1 MSTRTERFVM
11 LAWSLICV
19 AIGAWVGETYIG
31 RLPHHAGY
39 WLVPVED
46 RVAAPAPPRPRAF
59 FIVVDGLRRGEAETM
74 ASTAAIAREGQCRVS
89 DQGSLTVSRPV
100 YTLLSAGI
108 EIDRSGVRNNDEH
121 GPASVESVW
130 EVAREAGL
138 QVSGASHLPWFE
150 ELFPKGFDRYR
161 WLRTHEANVFD
172 AELVDVNLFHPLYV
186 DETGHEKGAGSSAY
200 KDAVARADREI
211 AGLLARVDLA
221 KDLVILTADHGHR
234 DKGGH
239 GGVEPE
245 IENVLVCFAGP
256 NVQRRTDR
264 APFDGRVTAPALAAL
279 LGLRFP
285 KHMRAGEDGLDA
297 IFEIVK
303 ADTPYVADRRAAV
316 ERFRA
321 ANGVALEG
329 WLGGPPGTWSRLEA
343 RETWWQRLRAAGVAL
358 VFAALLFASFRA
370 RKMDRAAMVKTVVWL
385 AFACLAIWA
394 MHHLVLGDFS
404 FTVINMRYRFIPR
417 AGLVAGL
424 AALAAYGAHFAIGGA
439 KRAVTLDWITL
450 LALIAAVDVGHV
462 IAYGWTLGY
471 PMPPPAAR
479 YWPFFGGIALLMFGV
494 AGVGILVLLTLADA
508 WTRIKARRST
518 EAPRSPRP

>member
-1 MSTRTERFVM
+1 MSTRTERF
-11 LAWSLICV
+11 LLLGWSLLCV

-39 WLVPVED
+39 RLVPVED
-46 RVAAPAPPRPRAF
+46 RVAAPPRPHPRAF
-59 FIVVDGLRRGEAETM
+59 LVVVDGLRRAEAEAM
-74 ASTAAIAREGQCRVS
+74 ASTAALAKEGQCRVS

-121 GPASVESVW
+121 APASVESVW

-138 QVSGASHLPWFE
+138 RVSGSSHLPWFE
-150 ELFPKGFDRYR
+150 ELFPRGFDHYR
-161 WLRTHEANVFD
+161 TLRTHEANVFD

-186 DETGHEKGAGSSAY
+186 DEAGHEKGAASPMY
-200 KDAVARADREI
+200 KEAVARADREI
-211 AGLLARVDLA
+211 SALLARVDLA
-221 KDLVILTADHGHR
+221 RDVVILTADHGHR

-279 LGLRFP
+279 VGLRFP
-285 KHMRAGEDGLDA
+285 RHMRAGEDGLDA

-303 ADTPYVADRRAAV
+303 ADEPYIADRRAAV

-321 ANGVALEG
+321 ANRTALEG
-329 WLGGPPGTWSRLEA
+329 WLGGAPGTWSRLEA
-343 RETWWQRLRAAGVAL
+343 REARWQHLRAAAVAIALAVL
-358 VFAALLFASFRA
+358 VLASFRA
-370 RKMDRAAMVKTVVWL
+370 RKMDRAAMVRTVGWL
-385 AFACLAIWA
+385 VFSCFAIWA

-404 FTVINMRYRFIPR
+404 FTVINMRYRFVPR
-417 AGLVAGL
+417 AGLIAGL
-424 AALAAYGAHFAIGGA
+424 AALVAYGAHFLVKG
-439 KRAVTLDWITL
+439 RVTLDWITL
-450 LALIAAVDVGHV
+450 LVVLVALDLGHV
-462 IAYGWTLGY
+462 VAYGWTLGY

-479 YWPFFGGIALLMFGV
+479 YWPFFGGIALAMFGV
-494 AGVGILVLLTLADA
+494 AGVGILVLYALSDA
-508 WTRIKARRST
+508 WTKIKARRSR
-518 EAPRSPRP
+518 EAPRSARP

>member
-1 MSTRTERFVM
+1 M
-11 LAWSLICV
+11 LLASLVCV
-19 AIGAWVGETYIG
+19 AIGMGVGETYIG

-46 RVAAPAPPRPRAF
+46 RVAVPISPRPRAF
-59 FIVVDGLRRGEAETM
+59 FIVVDGLRRTDAETM
-74 ASTAAIAREGQCRVS
+74 TSTAAIAKEGQCRVS

-121 GPASVESVW
+121 RPASVESVW

-138 QVSGASHLPWFE
+138 RVSGSSHLPWFE
-150 ELFPKGFDRYR
+150 ELFPKGFDHYR
-161 WLRTHEANVFD
+161 WLRTHEADVFD
-172 AELVDVNLFHPLYV
+172 ADLVDVNLFHPLYV
-186 DETGHEKGAGSSAY
+186 DEAGHEKGAASPTY
-200 KDAVARADREI
+200 KAAVARADREI

-256 NVQRRTDR
+256 NVQKREGR
-264 APFDGRVTAPALAAL
+264 APFDGRVTAPTLAAL
-279 LGLRFP
+279 LGVRFP
-285 KHMRAGEDGLDA
+285 RHMRAGEDGLDA

-303 ADTPYVADRRAAV
+303 ADEPYIADRRAAV

-321 ANGVALEG
+321 ANRTTLEG
-329 WLGGPPGTWSRLEA
+329 WLGGAPGTWSRLEA
-343 RETWWQRLRAAGVAL
+343 RETRWQHLRALAIAAVVAL
-358 VFAALLFASFRA
+358 ALFASFRA
-370 RKMDRAAMVKTVVWL
+370 RKMDRAAMARTVGWL
-385 AFACLAIWA
+385 VFSCVAIWA
-394 MHHLVLGDFS
+394 MHHVVLGDFS

-424 AALAAYGAHFAIGGA
+424 AALLAYGAHFAIKG
-439 KRAVTLDWITL
+439 RVTFDWITL
-450 LALIAAVDVGHV
+450 LGVITIVDLGHV
-462 IAYGWTLGY
+462 LVYGWTLGY
-471 PMPPPAAR
+471 PMPPQAAR
-479 YWPFFGGIALLMFGV
+479 YWPFFGGIALLVFGV
-494 AGVGILVLLTLADA
+494 AGVGILFLLSIADL
-508 WTRIKARRST
+508 IKARRSRG
-518 EAPRSPRP
+518 APRSARP